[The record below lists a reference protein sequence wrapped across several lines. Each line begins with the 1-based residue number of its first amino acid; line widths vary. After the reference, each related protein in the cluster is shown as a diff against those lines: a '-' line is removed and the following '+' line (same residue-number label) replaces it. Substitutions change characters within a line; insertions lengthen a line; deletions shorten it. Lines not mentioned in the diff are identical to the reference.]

1 MTDTSQAP
9 DRKADRSRRRLTGLM
24 DDLQSQISPGQML
37 DQVLGF
43 NNVEGS
49 TSGHSIPQQISKHPL
64 PYLIIAAGI
73 GWLMLSKATE
83 KVRSGR
89 ATKQDG
95 EKVLRKDENRLL
107 SKLAALHTSLCK
119 V

>member
-1 MTDTSQAP
+1 
-9 DRKADRSRRRLTGLM
+9 M
-24 DDLQSQISPGQML
+24 DELQSQISPGQML

-49 TSGHSIPQQISKHPL
+49 TSGHSITQQISKHPL

-83 KVRSGR
+83 KGQERTR
-89 ATKQDG
+89 NQANR
-95 EKVLRKDENRLL
+95 RKGSSQRRKPA
-107 SKLAALHTSLCK
+107 SK
-119 V
+119 